1 MTDYEMISLVVAG
14 ISLLLSALALRN
26 ASKASSASI
35 EIALFNAINSASE
48 KISECSEAMDE
59 LIAKGVANLNHEEK
73 TLLGLK
79 TKRFNVSN
87 ENYLN
92 AIEEACA
99 KYIDKKIDR
108 KRFKK
113 AYSTAIRNVVENKN
127 YKKYFDAVSS
137 RYKAIL
143 KVYAEWFNLEK

>member
-1 MTDYEMISLVVAG
+1 MISLVVAG

-35 EIALFNAINSASE
+35 EIALFNAINFASE

-59 LIAKGVANLNHEEK
+59 LIAKGVANLNNEEK